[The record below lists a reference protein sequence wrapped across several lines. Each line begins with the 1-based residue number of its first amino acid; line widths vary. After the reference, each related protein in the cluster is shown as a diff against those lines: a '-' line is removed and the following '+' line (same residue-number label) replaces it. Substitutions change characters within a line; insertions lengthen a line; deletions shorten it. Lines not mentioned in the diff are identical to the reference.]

1 MTRVL
6 LFIFLA
12 VLSMVMIGCL
22 HDIEINESPR
32 HFILK
37 DPDENMSIDLTWQVN
52 DHADGHNYIDLDLY
66 FSDTLKLTEETFIL
80 AARYP
85 SKADWRNQPVL
96 IFSVGSRNPKE
107 TIRPSKY
114 EHGIS
119 DMRKYLGIAI
129 NGRGERYSE
138 LTGPINIEY
147 KITINLNE
155 TTEEITGSI
164 TYNPTWLNK
173 TVVTNVASCDI
184 DGLYNFYAFRLLDVP
199 KRVIRSSDF
208 TFTNQIDVSPSGSRT
223 QQNDRLVAALDWSV
237 NKSSPGYDH
246 IDLDM
251 HSGIQIPNN
260 LTGKSDNPD
269 AYEKIYFNTLNI
281 ADFSREIGHKLFENL
296 KPGNP
301 VNITIQYT
309 YSVYFIDNP
318 FHRFTI
324 SGTILSPPTNAS
336 SSIYKALSFTKT
348 GNIVTVSP

>member
-1 MTRVL
+1 MARVL

-12 VLSMVMIGCL
+12 VLSTFMSGCL
-22 HDIEINESPR
+22 HDIEINENPK

-52 DHADGHNYIDLDLY
+52 DHADGHNYINLDLY

-80 AARYP
+80 AARYA

-138 LTGPINIEY
+138 LTGPVNIEY

-173 TVVTNVASCDI
+173 TVVSNVASCDI
-184 DGLYNFYAFRLLDVP
+184 DGLYNFYAFRLLDAP
-199 KRVIRSSDF
+199 QRVIRSSDF
-208 TFTNQIDVSPSGSRT
+208 TFTNQIDVSPSGLRT
-223 QQNDRLVAALDWSV
+223 QQNDRLVINLDWSV
-237 NKSSPGYDH
+237 NNTSPGYDH

-251 HSGIQIPNN
+251 YSGTKIPNN
-260 LTGKSDNPD
+260 LTGNSENADD
-269 AYEKIYFNTLNI
+269 YERINFNTLNV
-281 ADFSREIGHKLFENL
+281 ADYSREIGHKFFENL

-301 VNITIQYT
+301 ANITIQYT

-318 FHRFTI
+318 FNHYVV
-324 SGTILSPPTNAS
+324 SGSILSPPTNAS
-336 SSIYKALSFTKT
+336 SSIYKSLSFTKV
-348 GNIVTVSP
+348 GNTVTVGP

>member
-1 MTRVL
+1 MTRFAIYICIALFVL
-6 LFIFLA
+6 LLG
-12 VLSMVMIGCL
+12 GCL
-22 HDIEINESPR
+22 HDIEIMESPK

-37 DPDENMSIDLTWQVN
+37 DPDENMSIALTWQVN
-52 DHADGHNYIDLDLY
+52 DHTDGHNYLDLDIY
-66 FSDTLKLTEETFIL
+66 FSDTLKLTEETFIR

-96 IFSVGSRNPKE
+96 IFSIGSRNPIE

-138 LTGPINIEY
+138 LTGPVNIEY
-147 KITINLNE
+147 KISINLSE
-155 TTEEITGSI
+155 TTEEITGTI

-173 TVVTNVASCDI
+173 TVVTHVASCDI
-184 DGLYNFYAFRLLDVP
+184 DGLYNIYAFRLLNEP
-199 KRVIRSSDF
+199 QRVVRSSDF
-208 TFTNQIDVSPSGSRT
+208 TVTNQIDVSPSGSRT
-223 QQNDRLVAALDWSV
+223 QQNDRLVVALNWSV
-237 NKSSPGYDH
+237 NNTSPGYDH

-251 HSGIQIPNN
+251 YSGTKIPNT
-260 LTGKSDNPD
+260 LTGSSENPD
-269 AYEKIYFNTLNI
+269 DYERINFNTLNV
-281 ADFSREIGHKLFENL
+281 ADFSREIGHKFFENL

-318 FHRFTI
+318 FHRYVA
-324 SGTILSPPTNAS
+324 SGSILSPPTNAS
-336 SSIYKALSFTKT
+336 SSIYKSLSFTKV
-348 GNIVTVSP
+348 GNMVTVSP